1 MTDEIENNSAEVNA
15 AVMEIF
21 RTRDGKVMEERN
33 RFNAETDVRINTEL
47 EKDLA
52 VWGVEL
58 DGELLDT
65 PLRTYTEARKQAHR
79 VAQGFDDWFGVRV
92 VKEEAQEDQSE
103 AGQVYSRVISEGG
116 IGLGKSSSYT
126 ANRLPADELE
136 EVDDVGVKMIEE
148 ALREYWG
155 ERCEDYEAGCVVC
168 EVWEAFDK
176 AFPRNENQNGD
187 TK

>member
-92 VKEEAQEDQSE
+92 VKEE
-103 AGQVYSRVISEGG
+103 EG
-116 IGLGKSSSYT
+116 LTYT

>member
-1 MTDEIENNSAEVNA
+1 
-15 AVMEIF
+15 
-21 RTRDGKVMEERN
+21 
-33 RFNAETDVRINTEL
+33 

-65 PLRTYTEARKQAHR
+65 PLRTYIEARKQAHR
-79 VAQGFDDWFGVRV
+79 VAQGFDGWFGIRV
-92 VKEEAQEDQSE
+92 VKEEAQEDQE

-116 IGLGKSSSYT
+116 IGLGKSSVTKDPQALTYSYT

-136 EVDDVGVKMIEE
+136 EVDDVGAKLIEE
-148 ALREYWG
+148 AVRDYCG
-155 ERCEDYEAGCVVC
+155 ERCEDYMAGCAVC
-168 EVWEAFDK
+168 DTWEAFDK